1 VGGRESH
8 NVGEGDGPVN
18 ALDNALRKSLEKF
31 YPTLKEMTLTDYK
44 VRVVNASAGTA
55 AKVRVLIES
64 RDHKNEWTTMG
75 VSTNLIE
82 ASYLALVDAVEYKLL
97 KDAAK
102 PKR

>member
-1 VGGRESH
+1 M
-8 NVGEGDGPVN
+8 
-18 ALDNALRKSLEKF
+18 A
-31 YPTLKEMTLTDYK
+31 LTDYK
-44 VRVVNASAGTA
+44 VRVVNAAAGTA

-97 KDAAK
+97 KDRMSK
-102 PKR
+102 PCTK